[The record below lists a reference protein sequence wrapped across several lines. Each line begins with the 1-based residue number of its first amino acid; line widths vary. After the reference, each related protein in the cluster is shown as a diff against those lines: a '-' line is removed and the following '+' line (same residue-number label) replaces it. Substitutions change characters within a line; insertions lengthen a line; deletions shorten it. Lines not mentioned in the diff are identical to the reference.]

1 MIPVQFITHV
11 TSRHSYEDGV
21 RMALD
26 GGCRWIQLRVKGPS
40 DDEVRPLA
48 ERVLSLCR
56 ERGATLV
63 IDDRAEL
70 AKAVGAD
77 GIHLGREDMP
87 VAEARHLLGE
97 EFLIGGTANTFDDIE
112 RLCHDGADYIGCG
125 PFRFT
130 ATKERLAPVLGLAGY
145 ASLMAR
151 MAEAGLRTPVV
162 AIGGITAADVPALM
176 GTGVQGIAVSGAV
189 LRADDP
195 VAEMR
200 AFLNADE

>member
-11 TSRHSYEDGV
+11 TNRHSYEDGV
-21 RMALD
+21 RMALN
-26 GGCRWIQLRVKGPS
+26 GGCRWIQIRVKGPS

-77 GIHLGREDMP
+77 GVHLGREDMP